1 MGHLRFG
8 SALLLTVSL
17 TGQAFAADA
26 PKKESND
33 ACAALPAKVSL
44 EGGKYVLERKEGSLW
59 KVTKG
64 SKPPRDFVY
73 VSGQDKY
80 RFEYRTN
87 RQYRCFD

>member
-1 MGHLRFG
+1 MTLVWSVKSGV
-8 SALLLTVSL
+8 ALTVP
-17 TGQAFAADA
+17 AYAADA
-26 PKKESND
+26 PNKKATD

-44 EGGKYVLERKEGSLW
+44 EGGKYVLERQGSLW

-73 VSGQDKY
+73 VSGQDKF